1 MPSKGI
7 PERLSR
13 EIVREIERFALVQKQ
28 VVEIERERDLAA
40 TPCAATE
47 RKRHQLLRLKGTVES
62 DPDCRLVYAGGQV
75 FMVDAGVSIDLDA
88 LAIETAAA
96 HHRSPPAPLRGRVGY
111 CSLRVIRSPL
121 G

>member
-1 MPSKGI
+1 LPAYVEGD
-7 PERLSR
+7 PET
-13 EIVREIERFALVQKQ
+13 AL
-28 VVEIERERDLAA
+28 LF
-40 TPCAATE
+40 
-47 RKRHQLLRLKGTVES
+47 
-62 DPDCRLVYAGGQV
+62 AGGAV

-96 HHRSPPAPLRGRVGY
+96 HHRSPPAPLRGRVGF